1 MVFLA
6 ITPNGLN
13 EALKLSVNREIS
25 IWCGADAISESE
37 YNSLQDVSVSRF
49 VYSLS
54 NESSEVL
61 ADAISTIEE
70 HHPNETVWVE
80 HVRQS

>member
-13 EALKLSVNREIS
+13 EALKLSVNREIDV
-25 IWCGADAISESE
+25 WCGADAIPETE
-37 YNSLQDVSVSRF
+37 YNSLQGVSISRF
-49 VYSLS
+49 VYTLS

-80 HVRQS
+80 HVCQS